1 MILELIASYWSHS
14 LLHPQHYL
22 VIELMHSLA
31 IAYSSRDRLTRPQQ
45 ERKVQLCSQV
55 LQVGFKYFERSEQEF
70 YFFRLLVL

>member
-1 MILELIASYWSHS
+1 MTLELIASYCSHS

-31 IAYSSRDRLTRPQQ
+31 IAYSSRDSLTRPQQ

-55 LQVGFKYFERSEQEF
+55 LQVGFKSFVRSEQKF
-70 YFFRLLVL
+70 CLFRLLGL

>member
-1 MILELIASYWSHS
+1 MTLELIAGYCSHS

-55 LQVGFKYFERSEQEF
+55 LQVGFKSFVRSEQKF
-70 YFFRLLVL
+70 SFFRLSGL

>member
-1 MILELIASYWSHS
+1 MTSELIAGYCSHS

-31 IAYSSRDRLTRPQQ
+31 IAYSSRHSLTRPQQ

-55 LQVGFKYFERSEQEF
+55 LQVAFYYFERSEQECF
-70 YFFRLLVL
+70 FFRPSGL

>member
-1 MILELIASYWSHS
+1 MTSELIAGYCSHS

-55 LQVGFKYFERSEQEF
+55 LQVRYKFLKRSEQKV
-70 YFFRLLVL
+70 YFFRLSGL